1 MKSYSELNLGETPVV
16 ILGCGHFFTA
26 ETLDGHMGMAEVYE
40 QDVRGVFT
48 KLQDVSAI
56 LARAVPRCPDCQC
69 PVRQFCTQR
78 YNRVI
83 NRAVIDEMSKRFLV
97 NGKEELRGLERQI
110 RELESDFE
118 TSQREVL
125 NWMQQDVVDPARAS
139 EVTKR
144 LQKRHEKIRKL
155 EKAIRTFRRNVDD
168 KNQPAKKLH
177 DATVSVVR
185 RRSVDALMADL
196 TIMESVPAIARDRR
210 VTMGGRIAQLQAQCI
225 TLSDG
230 LIIAKAMKTL
240 STDASIKMPGDS
252 PDRLAKSFFQSCG
265 AFIGECITESLPK
278 LSVEATLY
286 YARVVRAY
294 EPYCHTTKKSIQQA
308 SGYVE
313 TAKELL
319 GNAEEL
325 CSQPF
330 ENADGLHR
338 AVDEANK
345 LLGKAWY
352 EAVTTEELAAIKNAM
367 VGGPT
372 GIATHSGHW
381 YNCANGHP
389 VSSLLPSLSCRT
401 LIEWKFAIGEC
412 GMPMQQARC
421 PECGAPVGG
430 QNHQAV
436 EGVTRAENMES

>member
-1 MKSYSELNLGETPVV
+1 MKSYGELDLDETPVV
-16 ILGCGHFFTA
+16 NLGCGHFFTA

-110 RELESDFE
+110 RELESDLE
-118 TSQREVL
+118 TSQQEVL
-125 NWMQQDVVDPARAS
+125 KSMQQDVVNPARAS
-139 EVTKR
+139 EFTK
-144 LQKRHEKIRKL
+144 QVKNRHEKSREL
-155 EKAIRTFRRNVDD
+155 EKAIRTFCRNVDD

-177 DATVSVVR
+177 DATVSTVR
-185 RRSVDALMADL
+185 RRSVDGLMADL
-196 TIMESVPAIARDRR
+196 AIVESVPAIARDRR

-225 TLSDG
+225 TLSDD

-240 STDASIKMPGDS
+240 STDASIKMPGGS
-252 PDRLAKSFFQSCG
+252 PDRLAKPFFQSCG

-286 YARVVRAY
+286 YARVVHSY
-294 EPYCHTTKKSIQQA
+294 ESYCHAAKKKTERA

-319 GNAEEL
+319 ENAEEL

-330 ENADGLHR
+330 ENADGLRR
-338 AVDEANK
+338 AVDETNK

-352 EAVTTEELAAIKNAM
+352 EAVTAEELAAVKNAM
-367 VGGPT
+367 VRGPT

-389 VSSLLPSLSCRT
+389 VSSLFPFLPCRT

-412 GMPMQQARC
+412 GMPMEEARC

-436 EGVTRAENMES
+436 EGVTRAENMEG

>member
-1 MKSYSELNLGETPVV
+1 
-16 ILGCGHFFTA
+16 
-26 ETLDGHMGMAEVYE
+26 
-40 QDVRGVFT
+40 
-48 KLQDVSAI
+48 
-56 LARAVPRCPDCQC
+56 
-69 PVRQFCTQR
+69 
-78 YNRVI
+78 
-83 NRAVIDEMSKRFLV
+83 VIDEMSKRFLV